1 MNFTVNKLD
10 DSKVEI
16 VFEIPAKEFDKS
28 VNIAVGRVAQQVNI
42 PGFRKGKA
50 PRNVLEKRV
59 GKDAIL
65 HEAYEVAAVPAFRQ
79 AIIDE
84 KLDIVSRPEFE
95 LISMGENQSLNFKAT
110 FIVKPEVQLGE
121 YKALKV
127 ETESKE
133 ITDEAV
139 DNYLNNIRG
148 RSATMTVCAEDHE
161 IANGDTAV
169 IDFEGFV
176 EGVAF
181 PGGEGKS
188 YPLEIGSNSFIP
200 GFEEQLIGKKAGE
213 VIDVEATFP
222 AEYHAADLAGKSAVF
237 KVTIHE
243 LKHKELPE
251 LDDEFAK
258 EVSDF
263 ETLAEYRADVRRML
277 ADNASQA
284 AERECDR
291 KVIESALANAAV
303 VIPQEM
309 VEQRAEQM
317 MHDFSERFTRQG
329 ISMEQY
335 LQYTGMTI
343 EALRS
348 QHQDSARNETK
359 YELVM
364 EAIAKAEQLA
374 VSDEE
379 MGEELER
386 IGAQHNMTADKVAAL
401 LRKNDRFDEVRQSL
415 LWKKARELVIATSK
429 A

>member
-1 MNFTVNKLD
+1 M
-10 DSKVEI
+10 
-16 VFEIPAKEFDKS
+16 
-28 VNIAVGRVAQQVNI
+28 
-42 PGFRKGKA
+42 
-50 PRNVLEKRV
+50 
-59 GKDAIL
+59 
-65 HEAYEVAAVPAFRQ
+65 
-79 AIIDE
+79 
-84 KLDIVSRPEFE
+84 
-95 LISMGENQSLNFKAT
+95 
-110 FIVKPEVQLGE
+110 GE

-222 AEYHAADLAGKSAVF
+222 AEYHAADLAGKTAVF